1 DLAVINGT
9 ASTTGTFILLVHDAG
24 FNWTGGY
31 DLTLTKVLGPQA
43 PDPSGDEGAVTS
55 GATRTGTISPWG
67 DIDRYT
73 VNLTAGEAYY
83 IVARDPNGVANFG
96 PVIELYR
103 PNVQLFP
110 TRRSSDVDLA
120 VISGTASTTGTFILL
135 VRDA

>member
-1 DLAVINGT
+1 
-9 ASTTGTFILLVHDAG
+9 
-24 FNWTGGY
+24 WTGGY
-31 DLTLTKVLGPQA
+31 DLTLTKVLGIGRA
-43 PDPSGDEGAVTS
+43 ARRGEEGAVTS

-73 VNLTAGEAYY
+73 VNLTAGEPYY

-103 PNVQLFP
+103 PNGQLEK
-110 TRRSSDVDLA
+110 SDGCCDGDLA

-135 VRDA
+135 VRDAGFNWTGGYDLTLTKVL